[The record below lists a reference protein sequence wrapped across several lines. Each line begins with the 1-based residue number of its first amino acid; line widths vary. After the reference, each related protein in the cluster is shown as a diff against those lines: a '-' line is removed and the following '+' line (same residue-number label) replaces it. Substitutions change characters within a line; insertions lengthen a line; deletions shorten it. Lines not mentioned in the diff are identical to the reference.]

1 MFNSIYIIRDMKTK
15 YQDYSWHLGGLLLCA
30 FALLVV
36 LCVLQW
42 AANGF
47 GPVHWTDFL
56 STSLLVIV
64 LTILSALQRN
74 TLSADGR
81 LLVRSFMGRGKK
93 ELQVA
98 DMASIYVGQG
108 TRRNLRPQPFTLKM
122 KDGSLCSGNSG
133 NVERLVAELK
143 ALNPSIGIFKA

>member
-1 MFNSIYIIRDMKTK
+1 MKTK

-30 FALLVV
+30 FALLVL
-36 LCVLQW
+36 LCALQW
-42 AANGF
+42 ATNGF
-47 GPVHWTDFL
+47 GPVHWTDFV
-56 STSLLVIV
+56 STSLLVVV

-81 LLVRSFMGRGKK
+81 FLVRSSMGRGKK

-108 TRRNLRPQPFTLKM
+108 TRRSLRPQPFTLKM

-133 NVERLVAELK
+133 NVEQLVAELK
-143 ALNPSIGIFKA
+143 TLNPSIGIFKA

>member
-1 MFNSIYIIRDMKTK
+1 MKTK
-15 YQDYSWHLGGLLLCA
+15 YQDYSWHLGGLFLCA
-30 FALLVV
+30 FALLVL
-36 LCVLQW
+36 LCALQW
-42 AANGF
+42 ATNGF
-47 GPVHWTDFL
+47 GPVHWTDFV
-56 STSLLVIV
+56 STSLLVVV

-108 TRRNLRPQPFTLKM
+108 TRRSLRPQPFTLKM